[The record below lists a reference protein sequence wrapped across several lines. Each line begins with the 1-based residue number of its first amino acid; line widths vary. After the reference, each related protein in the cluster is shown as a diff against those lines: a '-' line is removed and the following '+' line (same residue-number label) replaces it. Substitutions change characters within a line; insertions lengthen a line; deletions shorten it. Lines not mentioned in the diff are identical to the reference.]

1 MHAIA
6 RYKLIDILR
15 RTQASVANVPLD
27 EADEMIA
34 HDDHISAESSYDI
47 RRLIERLPK
56 NMRCAIQAVKLDGLS
71 VAQAAQ
77 RCNISESSVKVNIHR
92 GLRALAAMIAREV
105 KS

>member
-1 MHAIA
+1 
-6 RYKLIDILR
+6 
-15 RTQASVANVPLD
+15 
-27 EADEMIA
+27 
-34 HDDHISAESSYDI
+34 
-47 RRLIERLPK
+47 
-56 NMRCAIQAVKLDGLS
+56 VKLDGLS